1 MKSRRPCRPSLDA
14 RLWWQMRSVAES
26 APLQGSISY
35 ETEGI
40 SMGFESDI
48 VEGGED
54 REPDR
59 QAVIMEDKLRKD
71 VTHWSGERKEQLNKK
86 ATEAKQSAVKRL
98 PPQPAGGSKG
108 PIASR
113 RAIKPAA
120 ARSKPFSMSYDG
132 MTEAQ
137 YIQYRLDRGAR

>member
-1 MKSRRPCRPSLDA
+1 M
-14 RLWWQMRSVAES
+14 
-26 APLQGSISY
+26 SI
-35 ETEGI
+35 G
-40 SMGFESDI
+40 SDI
-48 VEGGED
+48 GED
-54 REPDR
+54 GEDHETDG

-71 VTHWSGERKEQLNKK
+71 VTHWSGERKEQLNEK
-86 ATEAKQSAVKRL
+86 ATEAKQSVVKR
-98 PPQPAGGSKG
+98 PSPQPAGGSKG

-113 RAIKPAA
+113 RADQPAT

>member
-1 MKSRRPCRPSLDA
+1 
-14 RLWWQMRSVAES
+14 
-26 APLQGSISY
+26 
-35 ETEGI
+35 
-40 SMGFESDI
+40 MGFESDI
-48 VEGGED
+48 VEGAED

-59 QAVIMEDKLRKD
+59 QAVSMEDKLRQD
-71 VTHWSGERKEQLNKK
+71 ATHWSGERKEQLSKK
-86 ATEAKQSAVKRL
+86 AIEAKQSVVKR
-98 PPQPAGGSKG
+98 PSREPAGGSKG

>member
-1 MKSRRPCRPSLDA
+1 
-14 RLWWQMRSVAES
+14 
-26 APLQGSISY
+26 
-35 ETEGI
+35 
-40 SMGFESDI
+40 MGFESDI
-48 VEGGED
+48 VEGAED

-71 VTHWSGERKEQLNKK
+71 VTHWSWERKEQLNKK
-86 ATEAKQSAVKRL
+86 ATEAKRPS
-98 PPQPAGGSKG
+98 PQPAGGSKR

-113 RAIKPAA
+113 RADQPAT